1 MTSASDLTE
10 LWRTIYDLGS
20 GSGSVPA
27 PCKISSLYRIFG
39 SVCFLLPVSSVAGAG
54 ASLNHQTLEHF
65 CHHDQG
71 LWQDQSPSALYQ
83 QRQVESAAGRSRRAC
98 RSWEWGPPPTA
109 WGVPVWGF
117 LFQKFHYCGGRKN
130 LYTFTGRVSIEV
142 TEISCPLSPVIKWIE
157 SYEVLVKKS
166 IQARM
171 KSIIP
176 VAILTSKDLLSK
188 VHREDWSWKSI
199 LRELDKEL

>member
-39 SVCFLLPVSSVAGAG
+39 SVCFLLPVPSVAGAG

-83 QRQVESAAGRSRRAC
+83 QRQVESAAGRSRRV
-98 RSWEWGPPPTA
+98 ENEDLHQLLE
-109 WGVPVWGF
+109 V
-117 LFQKFHYCGGRKN
+117 FQ
-130 LYTFTGRVSIEV
+130 
-142 TEISCPLSPVIKWIE
+142 
-157 SYEVLVKKS
+157 YEDFFS
-166 IQARM
+166 RN
-171 KSIIP
+171 SII
-176 VAILTSKDLLSK
+176 VEVGKTSTLSQEGSLLK
-188 VHREDWSWKSI
+188 LQRFLVLCRQ
-199 LRELDKEL
+199 